1 MTGPS
6 SQLLG
11 YVTRL
16 TADDRSRDRFGAGWS
31 AEVEAAR
38 RYNPC
43 RIDGRVD
50 GWMAPGCAADS
61 AGVRMWPLVVT
72 GRFLAE

>member
-1 MTGPS
+1 MHR
-6 SQLLG
+6 G
-11 YVTRL
+11 YEPTPDQIRRGCL
-16 TADDRSRDRFGAGWS
+16 EIQAGWS
-31 AEVEAAR
+31 DEVEAAR

-50 GWMAPGCAADS
+50 GWMAPGCGDDS
-61 AGVRMWPLVVT
+61 AGVRMSPLVVT